1 MKIADYG
8 KAITSYIESPTQGEK
23 ELLKARAVESNRT
36 LLADGTI
43 PPKKPK
49 QLKDLFNSIDTAVLS
64 VSSNTIAPEF
74 IVPDLEKK
82 TQEYIKEGLISGED
96 ARKFA
101 IERKDYW
108 DKWISENPGGNT
120 PDFEFD
126 NEGKSRILSE
136 EEIIER
142 INEADGGR
150 IGFSEGSDDRYNKV
164 RPIVNRDYNRGAKN
178 TDTHKI
184 VFKKSKNQTLPAE
197 FEGTQFYSSEAEANK
212 ALEAKQK
219 FIVESRESKKK
230 LPIPAKKDKFLV
242 KVGSPKKVNNVIEQK
257 FKEVI
262 GSRNVPSTYIETG
275 VEKTLYRSQINSGN
289 KTIFSTDFGSKA
301 DAMEAVQDYRKTNP
315 IKNAP
320 PDLTTLNEQ
329 KKKKYLDKKERSGK
343 ISERGGVETF
353 ETGDKVIHKGHAQNI
368 DNPDVKIKPSN
379 IIYTPGKINQSM
391 SGSEGEGSGRYT
403 DLDYKIDAA
412 EEKIREIKNNKN
424 LSESEKKKL
433 LQIEDNKLMKYV
445 ALSDGY
451 KTVTLSNNKAYGEI
465 FQKGKSMDMLDIF
478 PDITEKEAK
487 KFVNKYFND
496 EGKLKD
502 KWNIDPNKI
511 SDADKE
517 GIKKSYI
524 FLENI
529 KNAKANAKN
538 VIGDVDKE
546 FKKFGITLTGE
557 QANKAK
563 TFLRSAFNRGQDVFK
578 FLPNKF
584 IRKGGGTVAAAIDYG
599 LFHHIFGVPNTEALI
614 SAGGWL
620 KGLDKSPLQKTIQS
634 TSAIAGMQEQAP
646 ETFRELVGFPEPI
659 KEDDFE
665 MTEKLK
671 EADKFMNLEKPTFG
685 KYNDQIKNI
694 KLP

>member
-8 KAITSYIESPTQGEK
+8 KAITSYIESPTRAQK
-23 ELLKARAVESNRT
+23 ELSKTRAEEASRT
-36 LLADGTI
+36 FLSDGT
-43 PPKKPK
+43 PPPRKPK
-49 QLKDLFNSIDTAVLS
+49 QLKDLFEKINRTVLAVR
-64 VSSNTIAPEF
+64 SNTIQPEF
-74 IVPDLEKK
+74 ILPSLEEE
-82 TQEYIKEGLISGED
+82 TREYIKDGLISGED

-108 DKWISENPGGNT
+108 DKWISENPKGTT
-120 PDFEFD
+120 PVFDFD
-126 NEGKSRILSE
+126 NEGNAIE
-136 EEIIER
+136 VDQEEIIKR

-164 RPIVNRDYNRGAKN
+164 RPIVNRDYNRGAKD

-184 VFKKSKNQTLPAE
+184 VFKKSKAGTLPAE

-212 ALEAKQK
+212 ALKAKQK
-219 FIVESRESKKK
+219 FILESRESKKK
-230 LPIPAKKDKFLV
+230 PPIPAKKDKFLV
-242 KVGSPKKVNNVIEQK
+242 KVGPPKKVNNVIEQK

-262 GSRNVPSTYIETG
+262 GSRNVPSTYTETG
-275 VEKTLYRSQINSGN
+275 VEKTLYRAQINSRN
-289 KTIFSTDFGSKA
+289 KTLFSTDFGSKA
-301 DAMEAVQDYRKTNP
+301 DAVEAVRDYRKTNP

-320 PDLTTLNEQ
+320 PDLTTLDER
-329 KKKKYLDKKERSGK
+329 KKKRYLEKRERSDK
-343 ISERGGVETF
+343 ILSGGGVETF
-353 ETGDKVIHKGHAQNI
+353 ETGDKVIHKGHSQNI

-379 IIYTPGKINQSM
+379 IIYTPQKINQSM
-391 SGSEGEGSGRYT
+391 SGTEGEGSNRYT
-403 DLDYKIDAA
+403 DLDYKIDVA
-412 EEKIREIKNNKN
+412 ENKIREIKNNKN
-424 LSESEKKKL
+424 LSENEKKKL
-433 LQIEDNKLMKYV
+433 LKIQDDKLMKYV

-478 PDITEKEAK
+478 PDMTEKEAK
-487 KFVNKYFND
+487 KFVNQYFTD

-538 VIGDVDKE
+538 VIADVDKE
-546 FKKFGITLTGE
+546 FKKFGITLTAN

-563 TFLRSAFNRGQDVFK
+563 TFLRSAFNKGQDIFK

-584 IRKGGGTVAAAIDYG
+584 LRRGGGTVAAAIDYS
-599 LFHHIFGVPNTEALI
+599 LFHHVFGVPNTEALI

-646 ETFRELVGFPEPI
+646 ETFRELVGFPGPY
-659 KEDDFE
+659 KEDDIV
-665 MTEKLK
+665 MTERMKA
-671 EADKFMNLEKPTFG
+671 ADKFMNLEKPTFG

>member
-8 KAITSYIESPTQGEK
+8 KAITSYIESPTQDEK
-23 ELLKARAVESNRT
+23 ELLKLRAQEANRT
-36 LLADGTI
+36 FLADGTI

-74 IVPDLEKK
+74 ILPDLEKK

-108 DKWISENPGGNT
+108 DKWISENPGGT
-120 PDFEFD
+120 APDFEFD
-126 NEGKSRILSE
+126 NEGKSRILSQ

-142 INEADGGR
+142 INQSDGGR
-150 IGFSEGSDDRYNKV
+150 IGFSEGSEDRYNKV
-164 RPIVNRDYNRGAKN
+164 RPIVNRDYNRGAKD

-197 FEGTQFYSSEAEANK
+197 FEGTQFYSSEIEANK

-219 FIVESRESKKK
+219 FIVESKESKKK
-230 LPIPAKKDKFLV
+230 PPIPEKKDKFLV
-242 KVGSPKKVNNVIEQK
+242 KVGSPKKVNNVIEQN
-257 FKEVI
+257 FIEVI
-262 GSRNVPSTYIETG
+262 GSRNRPETYKKTG
-275 VEKTLYRSQINSGN
+275 VKKTLYRAQINSGD

-379 IIYTPGKINQSM
+379 IIYTPWKINQSM

-478 PDITEKEAK
+478 PDMTEKEAK

-496 EGKLKD
+496 GGKLKD

-529 KNAKANAKN
+529 KNAKINAKSA
-538 VIGDVDKE
+538 IADVDKE
-546 FKKFGITLTGE
+546 FKKFGITLTGD

-563 TFLRSAFNRGQDVFK
+563 TFLRSAFNKGQNIFK

-584 IRKGGGTVAAAIDYG
+584 VRKGGGTVAAAIDYG
-599 LFHHIFGVPNTEALI
+599 LFHHVFGVPNTEALI
-614 SAGGWL
+614 SAAGWL

-646 ETFRELVGFPEPI
+646 ETFRELVGFPGPI